1 MDINKIISLSE
12 QFCTDALKERLII
25 ADDVANNRFV
35 FTLPWDMEATVEPVV
50 FDGAVDWNYMPCD
63 DCEWT
68 VMLSRHRYMVCLA
81 QAFAATEKQEYLD
94 AFIRL
99 ITDFIVRVPLKG
111 NENGC
116 TWRTLDSGIRCS
128 NWVWALKI
136 TEQTAALPPAF
147 LDLIYASLREHI
159 DYLLGCY
166 DPTHLISNWGVLA
179 NSGALAACFYLQD
192 KALGNFQPQI
202 SLFLHRLDEEA
213 TIQVLPDG
221 CHWEQ
226 SPMYH
231 HEVLWCFL
239 ETILLLK
246 EHGQEISPT
255 LYQKATTMC
264 YATLYSA
271 KPDHHQWMRCD
282 SDDTDIRDIL
292 TLGAYLF
299 RDGQLKYGGFPDL
312 DFDNLWR
319 LGGDA
324 YDTYAGLE
332 AITPSRVSAAMEDS
346 GNYFFRSSWQED
358 ATMLAFKCGHLGSGH
373 GHADLLHFD
382 LFANGED
389 VLMDCGRF
397 TYVDNQDR
405 RYLKSQ
411 AAHNT
416 VAVDG
421 KAFTDCCASWQFGV
435 SAKPL
440 KGSWYEDDRYYYVSG
455 CHLGYI
461 ADGLLVRRQLVH
473 IKPGILLVCDS
484 LYGQGT
490 HQLMQKFHFNNAGKL
505 SSASPNSVN
514 YISSR
519 NNKLRLT
526 SPYQDMEFVIEDA
539 WISRSYNRR
548 EAASSLSI
556 KRTVLADCATV
567 TVITINEQWD
577 TAVEKIPVY
586 QPREQ
591 RILDD
596 HQAQAIK
603 LTGTFGSYTVIFSLN
618 HPVGGINLLGAGDDS
633 GFGEVM
639 VFDSNHIRTVL
650 SY

>member
-1 MDINKIISLSE
+1 MDINKTISLSK
-12 QFCTDALKERLII
+12 QFCSDALNERLNI
-25 ADDVANNRFV
+25 ADDVVNNRFV

-50 FDGAVDWNYMPCD
+50 FQGAIDWNFMPGD

-68 VMLSRHRYMVCLA
+68 VMLSRHRYVVCLA
-81 QAFAATEKQEYLD
+81 QAFAVTGKHEYLD
-94 AFIRL
+94 TFIRL

-111 NENGC
+111 SENGY

-136 TEQTAALPPAF
+136 MEQTTTLPDTF
-147 LDLIYASLREHI
+147 LDLTVASLKEHI

-179 NSGALAACFYLQD
+179 NTGALAACFYLQD
-192 KALGNFQPQI
+192 KGLGNFQPQI
-202 SLFLHRLDEEA
+202 SLLLHRFDEQA
-213 TIQVLPDG
+213 AIQVLPDG
-221 CHWEQ
+221 FHWEQ

-239 ETILLLK
+239 ETILLMK
-246 EHGQEISPT
+246 EHKQEISST
-255 LYQKATTMC
+255 LCQKATAMC
-264 YATLYSA
+264 YATLYFA
-271 KPDHHQWMRCD
+271 KPNHHQWMRCD

-299 RDGQLKYGGFPDL
+299 RDGQLKHGGLPNL

-319 LGGDA
+319 LGGEA
-324 YDTYAGLE
+324 FEPYRELE
-332 AITPSRVSAAMEDS
+332 TIVPARISVAMEDS

-382 LFANGED
+382 LFSNGED

-416 VAVDG
+416 VTVDG
-421 KAFTDCCASWQFGV
+421 KDFTDCCASWRFGV

-440 KGSWYEDDRYYYVSG
+440 KGAWYEDDQYYYVSG
-455 CHLGYI
+455 CHLGYM
-461 ADGLLVRRQLVH
+461 ADGLMVRRQLVH
-473 IKPGILLVCDS
+473 IKPGIFLICDS
-484 LYGQGT
+484 LYGRGT
-490 HQLMQKFHFNNAGKL
+490 HELTQKFHFNNAGKL
-505 SSASPNSVN
+505 SPASSEAVN

-519 NNKLRLT
+519 NKLRLT
-526 SPYQDMEFVIEDA
+526 SLYQDMNYTIEDA
-539 WISRSYNRR
+539 CISRSYNQR
-548 EAASSLSI
+548 EISSSLSI
-556 KRTVLADCATV
+556 KRTILADGGFI
-567 TVITINEQWD
+567 TVIAMNEQWD

-591 RILDD
+591 RVLDD
-596 HQAQAIK
+596 HQALAVR

-618 HPVGGINLLGAGDDS
+618 HPVGGINLLGAGEDL

-639 VFDSNHIRTVL
+639 VFDSSHIRTVL
-650 SY
+650 AY